1 MSKKQRVTLSQK
13 LEIIS
18 VSYEI
23 GLRRTEK
30 LYDSTKKTIQ
40 NWRKKYQQAGTNG
53 LVSIPSTTYRGKI
66 SVQDKKAITDLCRNQ
81 PQISG
86 REIMEKLQLDCSVQ
100 ALLKVRKKIISASS
114 IRTNADSWFL
124 SCHKLSCNVNTKA
137 VYLITA
143 THSQSGITLFALA
156 EENIPVYLN
165 AFVEQII
172 LFLNS
177 IDEMN
182 TIKLIANSSRF
193 NLQARMPGLN
203 TMPIPS
209 IEYCQSTIGLPENLK
224 QKIRTLP
231 AEFSNH
237 SELLRFLEDIFFIF
251 NIGQIQQNQHT
262 GNSKLLLHQPSVI
275 SINTPKNSFIN
286 KNMEQVT
293 DKIVNLIDGEIAKFN
308 LSEAKNLLNFLIKIN
323 AFEHKSV
330 ELQIKIQILSAATII
345 YSYDYNKAFYHYS
358 KALKMAKSSDNSQL
372 IVTAQIALANYY
384 LITSQYGKCEKALQH
399 ALKLSC
405 DIGIKESKGEILY
418 KLGQLYKIISD
429 SRASTI
435 TDQLLEIALEDDN
448 KELFCKSMNLMTTIY
463 FADGFYEKGL
473 SCAFKSL
480 NLAGKYNFQQAVF
493 EANYNIAEYGLR
505 TDKFVLAEKH
515 LLLNVKSALN
525 LENYNQDNLKN
536 QIRLGL
542 IRCHLN
548 QIKNGVQLIEK
559 CLSLSQKRGDYYSE
573 SLSYNY
579 LAQAYMHTHEDKK
592 AIFYFNKAAKIN
604 EQLGSREQQ
613 IATFSGLAHC
623 YGKIKQ
629 TKKAIFYSHKKLEAV
644 KHTKNRVHIA
654 SAYGQIASAVVNDNE
669 LDTAIKYYQLQLK
682 ILKPTDADIHKF
694 YALANIATI
703 LLHNQDYRQAYSYF
717 KKAEK
722 KLIALNRNQDLDRI
736 YYDLA
741 RITKATGRF
750 KKMRE
755 YIRLAKEKAEIMGN
769 ANLIEQADALLKD
782 VE

>member
-1 MSKKQRVTLSQK
+1 MSKKQRLSLSQK

-30 LYDSTKKTIQ
+30 LYDVTKKTIQ
-40 NWRKKYQQAGTNG
+40 SWRKKYQQTGTNG
-53 LVSIPSTTYRGKI
+53 LVSSPGINNRSKI
-66 SVQDKKAITDLCRNQ
+66 TERQKKAITELCCNH

-100 ALLKVRKKIISASS
+100 ALLRVRKKIILASS
-114 IRTNADSWFL
+114 IKTNDNSWFL
-124 SCHKLSCNVNTKA
+124 SYHKLPCTVNTKA

-165 AFVEQII
+165 AFVYQII

-177 IDEMN
+177 IGEINNIRIMS
-182 TIKLIANSSRF
+182 NSSRF
-193 NLQARMPGLN
+193 NLQARLPALN
-203 TMPIPS
+203 TMPITM
-209 IEYCQSTIGLPENLK
+209 IENCQSTLGLSENLK

-231 AEFSNH
+231 AELSNH
-237 SELLRFLEDIFFIF
+237 SELLRFLEDIFFVF
-251 NIGQIQQNQHT
+251 NIGQVQQNQHT
-262 GNSKLLLHQPSVI
+262 SNSKLLLHQPSVI

-286 KNMEQVT
+286 KSMEQVT
-293 DKIVNLIDGEIAKFN
+293 NKIVNLIDSEIAKFN

-323 AFEHKSV
+323 DFEQNSV
-330 ELQIKIQILSAATII
+330 ELQVKIQILSGDAII
-345 YSYDYNKAFYHYS
+345 YSYDYKKAFYHYT
-358 KALKMAKSSDNSQL
+358 KALKLAKSSGNCQL
-372 IVTAQIALANYY
+372 IVTAQIALASYY

-399 ALKLSC
+399 ALKLSS
-405 DIGIKESKGEILY
+405 DNGIKESKGEILY

-435 TDQLLEIALEDDN
+435 TDQLLEIALNDDN
-448 KELFCKSMNLMTTIY
+448 KELFCKSMNLLTTIY
-463 FADGFYEKGL
+463 FADGFYKKGL
-473 SCAFKSL
+473 SCAYKSL
-480 NLAGKYNFQQAVF
+480 NLANKYNFQQAIF

-505 TDKFVLAEKH
+505 TEKYILAEKH

-525 LENYNQDNLKN
+525 LDNYNPDDLKN

-542 IRCHLN
+542 IRYHLN

-573 SLSYNY
+573 SLSYCY
-579 LAQAYMHTHEDKK
+579 LAQVYMQIHEDKK
-592 AIFYFNKAAKIN
+592 AIFYFKKAAKIN
-604 EQLGSREQQ
+604 EQLGGREQQ
-613 IATFSGLAHC
+613 IATFSCLAHC
-623 YGKIKQ
+623 YGQIKQ
-629 TKKAIFYSHKKLEAV
+629 TKKAIFYSNKKLEAV

-654 SAYGQIASAVVNDNE
+654 SAYGQIASAMVNANE
-669 LDTAIKYYQLQLK
+669 LDIAVNYYLLQLK
-682 ILKPTDADIHKF
+682 ILKPTDADIYKI

-703 LLHNQDYRQAYSYF
+703 MLHKQDYRQAYSYF

-722 KLIALNRNQDLDRI
+722 KLIALNRNLDLDRI

-741 RITKATGRF
+741 RVAKATGKI
-750 KKMRE
+750 KKMQE
-755 YIRLAKEKAEIMGN
+755 YIRKAKEKAEITGDS
-769 ANLIEQADALLKD
+769 NLIDQAEELLNF
-782 VE
+782 